1 MSCKARKGINVLK
14 VIACANMHQR
24 VLLILYQT
32 LILSLN
38 DYGFGLFTLSKTR
51 LKRLEV
57 IQNQDMRTILGC
69 TRDTSCEAMRHLL
82 GLLSMP
88 ERNKKAQVQAYL
100 KVSGDFKHPI
110 MKK

>member
-1 MSCKARKGINVLK
+1 MGCKARKGINVVK

-32 LILSLN
+32 LILSVVN
-38 DYGFGLFTLSKTR
+38 YGFCLTLSKTR
-51 LKRLEV
+51 LQRLEV
-57 IQNQDMRTILGC
+57 IQNQGMRNILGC
-69 TRDTSCEAMRHLL
+69 TRDTSFEAMRHRL

-88 ERNKKAQVQAYL
+88 ERSKKAQVQACL
-100 KVSGDFKHPI
+100 KMSGDFKHPI

>member
-1 MSCKARKGINVLK
+1 MGCKARKGINVLK

-32 LILSLN
+32 LILSVVN
-38 DYGFGLFTLSKTR
+38 YGFGLTLSKTQ
-51 LKRLEV
+51 LQRLEV
-57 IQNQDMRTILGC
+57 IQNQGMRTIRGC
-69 TRDTSCEAMRHLL
+69 TQDTSYEAMRHRL

-88 ERNKKAQVQAYL
+88 ERSKKAQVQACL
-100 KVSGDFKHPI
+100 KMSGDFKHPI

>member
-1 MSCKARKGINVLK
+1 MLK

-32 LILSLN
+32 LILSVVN
-38 DYGFGLFTLSKTR
+38 YGFGLTLSKTQ
-51 LKRLEV
+51 LQRLEV
-57 IQNQDMRTILGC
+57 IQNQGMRNILGC
-69 TRDTSCEAMRHLL
+69 TRDTSFEAKRFRL

-88 ERNKKAQVQAYL
+88 ERSKKAQVQACL
-100 KVSGDFKHPI
+100 KMSGDFKHPI